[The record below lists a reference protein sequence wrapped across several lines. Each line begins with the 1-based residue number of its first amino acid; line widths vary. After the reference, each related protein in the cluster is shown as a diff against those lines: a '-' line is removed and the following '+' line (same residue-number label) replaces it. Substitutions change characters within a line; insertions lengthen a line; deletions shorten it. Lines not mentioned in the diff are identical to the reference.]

1 MRHCPA
7 FLIGLLLPLVSGVAM
22 ADVYKWKDA
31 NGSVHYSDVPIDG
44 AVLVKTSSRYGA
56 VGSQASIPPYAR
68 TQTPPPS
75 PERANEAIATANAT
89 KEVREEVA
97 KTRTDQCKKAMESY
111 EKSISARRLYRIG
124 KSGEREYF
132 SEAELEQA
140 RVAGKLERDAACGA
154 LAKKN

>member
-31 NGSVHYSDVPIDG
+31 NGGVHYSDVPIDG

-56 VGSQASIPPYAR
+56 VGSQTSVPAYAR

-75 PERANEAIATANAT
+75 AESANESIATANAT

-111 EKSISARRLYRIG
+111 EKSITARRLYRIG
-124 KSGEREYF
+124 KSGERVF
-132 SEAELEQA
+132 FTEAELEQT
-140 RVAGKLERDAACGA
+140 RVAAKLERDAACGA
-154 LAKKN
+154 VAKKN